1 MALSMAEVNSDLN
14 IFGNSS
20 YRTKKRRGHC
30 EKQHPRRGGGG
41 KNGCWTR
48 RGERALW
55 TANTGHTEIVFMW
68 KMENSAFQQKKT
80 MVYFPHYFIGD
91 TIAIPLILEKQ
102 GVRKIE

>member
-14 IFGNSS
+14 IFGNPS

-30 EKQHPRRGGGG
+30 EKQHPRWGNGFRGSAVGGDAVYA
-41 KNGCWTR
+41 T
-48 RGERALW
+48 
-55 TANTGHTEIVFMW
+55 TANKGHTEIVFMW

>member
-1 MALSMAEVNSDLN
+1 MALSVAEVNSDLN

-20 YRTKKRRGHC
+20 YRTKSAAVTVETASTAGERLLRLC
-30 EKQHPRRGGGG
+30 GGGDAVYA
-41 KNGCWTR
+41 T
-48 RGERALW
+48 
-55 TANTGHTEIVFMW
+55 TANKGHTEILFMW

>member
-1 MALSMAEVNSDLN
+1 MALSMTEVNSDLN

-20 YRTKKRRGHC
+20 YRTKSAAVTVKNSIRG
-30 EKQHPRRGGGG
+30 RG
-41 KNGCWTR
+41 NGFCGSV
-48 RGERALW
+48 GESAVCAT

-68 KMENSAFQQKKT
+68 KMGNSAFQQKKT

>member
-1 MALSMAEVNSDLN
+1 MALSVAEVNSDLN

-20 YRTKKRRGHC
+20 YRTKKRRSHC
-30 EKQHPRRGGGG
+30 GKQRPRRGNGFCGSAVGGDAVYA
-41 KNGCWTR
+41 T
-48 RGERALW
+48 
-55 TANTGHTEIVFMW
+55 TANKGHTEIVFMW

-91 TIAIPLILEKQ
+91 TTAIPLILEKQ

>member
-1 MALSMAEVNSDLN
+1 MNHSHYGTVNGGSQQRFEYFRKLV
-14 IFGNSS
+14 ISH
-20 YRTKKRRGHC
+20 KKAPQSLW
-30 EKQHPRRGGGG
+30 KTAATVGGDAVYA
-41 KNGCWTR
+41 T
-48 RGERALW
+48 
-55 TANTGHTEIVFMW
+55 TANKGHTEIVFMW

>member
-1 MALSMAEVNSDLN
+1 MENSGHSGGTAFAAL
-14 IFGNSS
+14 
-20 YRTKKRRGHC
+20 RW
-30 EKQHPRRGGGG
+30 GGDAVYA
-41 KNGCWTR
+41 T
-48 RGERALW
+48 
-55 TANTGHTEIVFMW
+55 TANKGHTEIVFMW

>member
-14 IFGNSS
+14 IFENSS

-30 EKQHPRRGGGG
+30 EKQHPRRGG
-41 KNGCWTR
+41 NGFCGSA
-48 RGERALW
+48 GESAT